1 MLMRDKQRVR
11 RYLESCAAAEAQQLV
26 DAAGADSDGASA
38 ADKAGGTLGSTA
50 SDDIGKGHAGEYA
63 KAAVLPWWLP
73 PEDIP
78 ARYSAECGAS
88 GVVHGKTTVATRKRL
103 LAVGTTG
110 QAVWASSEHYAV
122 LLTTAGPPPSG
133 CVCVG
138 GRGRLGARLS
148 VAVTSCVVPGERKD
162 RCGLRGTVDRGVP
175 ACGCPPQL
183 AVAPASPA
191 FRLTQLC
198 AGGWRPDGASRRR
211 RSRRGRS

>member
-1 MLMRDKQRVR
+1 
-11 RYLESCAAAEAQQLV
+11 
-26 DAAGADSDGASA
+26 
-38 ADKAGGTLGSTA
+38 
-50 SDDIGKGHAGEYA
+50 
-63 KAAVLPWWLP
+63 VLPWWLP

-78 ARYSAECGAS
+78 ARYSGTWLPAAVSSACRGRALRGRPAAVTTAPTVRSPSSPQPARARPPPLPPSYTDPRTPRSCEAAECGAS